1 MLQSLGW
8 TVSDLVFVVYIRS
21 SVTPLN
27 LFERF
32 ESLLF
37 KRDGM
42 LFRETTSI
50 SSFVISI
57 IDC

>member
-8 TVSDLVFVVYIRS
+8 TALYLVFVGYICS
-21 SVTPLN
+21 SVTSLN

-32 ESLLF
+32 KSLLF
-37 KRDGM
+37 KRDEM

-50 SSFVISI
+50 SSSVISI